1 MIPTIAKKLLNES
14 PSGDK
19 PIYLAK
25 VNPKARIKPTTIPLK
40 TIIIGLCMILHRHN
54 NELSLNL

>member
-14 PSGDK
+14 PSGAK
-19 PIYLAK
+19 PTYL
-25 VNPKARIKPTTIPLK
+25 ARIKPTIIPLK
-40 TIIIGLCMILHRHN
+40 TIIIGFCIILHRHN

>member
-14 PSGDK
+14 PSGAK
-19 PIYLAK
+19 PTYLARI
-25 VNPKARIKPTTIPLK
+25 NPKARIKPTIIPLK
-40 TIIIGLCMILHRHN
+40 TIIIGFCIILHRHN